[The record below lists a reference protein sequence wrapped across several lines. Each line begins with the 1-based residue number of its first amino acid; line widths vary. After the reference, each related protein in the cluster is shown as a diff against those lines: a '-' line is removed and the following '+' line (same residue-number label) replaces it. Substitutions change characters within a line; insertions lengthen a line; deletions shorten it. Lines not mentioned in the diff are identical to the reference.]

1 MNAKHSAHVGYD
13 DEFIYFIGELSSLFS
28 GAVWLEWPLAFEC
41 GQDLT
46 VSKGYVL
53 QASTSL
59 VLPV

>member
-1 MNAKHSAHVGYD
+1 MNAKHSALVGYD
-13 DEFIYFIGELSSLFS
+13 DEFIYFMGELSSLLS
-28 GAVWLEWPLAFEC
+28 GAVWHKWPLAFDW
-41 GQDLT
+41 QDLA